1 MTLNIFEVINNS
13 ISDFVENQ
21 ENKALKRG
29 TGSYSIPFRGSI
41 FGEIETEKV
50 LSKLNAESVDVIW
63 LGSNPNV
70 PESLDA
76 ILSPSSP
83 SHYEGFVQQAMND
96 NFSEAYKNS
105 ECANVPLWDPIN
117 KPNNK
122 WQFYSEIFNKRFGEH
137 KTLMAN
143 IVLWGRIKV
152 LPPKG
157 KHRILHSLNMQD
169 IQLPDSHSI
178 PYSKQSNDLI
188 DCSKTN
194 RFKHLVV

>member
-1 MTLNIFEVINNS
+1 MTLNIFEAINNS

-41 FGEIETEKV
+41 FGEIETAKV

-105 ECANVPLWDPIN
+105 EGANLPLWDPIN
-117 KPNNK
+117 KPNN
-122 WQFYSEIFNKRFGEH
+122 G
-137 KTLMAN
+137 
-143 IVLWGRIKV
+143 
-152 LPPKG
+152 
-157 KHRILHSLNMQD
+157 
-169 IQLPDSHSI
+169 
-178 PYSKQSNDLI
+178 
-188 DCSKTN
+188 
-194 RFKHLVV
+194 

>member
-41 FGEIETEKV
+41 FGEIETAKV

-83 SHYEGFVQQAMND
+83 SHYEGFVQQAKQQV
-96 NFSEAYKNS
+96 A
-105 ECANVPLWDPIN
+105 
-117 KPNNK
+117 
-122 WQFYSEIFNKRFGEH
+122 
-137 KTLMAN
+137 
-143 IVLWGRIKV
+143 
-152 LPPKG
+152 
-157 KHRILHSLNMQD
+157 ILLRD
-169 IQLPDSHSI
+169 IQ
-178 PYSKQSNDLI
+178 QA
-188 DCSKTN
+188 
-194 RFKHLVV
+194 VW